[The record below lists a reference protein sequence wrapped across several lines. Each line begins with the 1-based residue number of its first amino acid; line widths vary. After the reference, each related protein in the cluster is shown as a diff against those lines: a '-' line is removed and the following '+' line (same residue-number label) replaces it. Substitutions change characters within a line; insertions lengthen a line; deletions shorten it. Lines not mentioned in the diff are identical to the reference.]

1 VKKAD
6 ILRAMLD
13 AERLK
18 ETVEDLSD
26 DADTDD
32 RLKVGRIAQAVS
44 GVFDDLK
51 KLLDKEVEN
60 NG

>member
-1 VKKAD
+1 MKKAD